1 MKKTIAL
8 LLTAALT
15 LGPVC
20 TMPVQAA
27 GSVYELEA
35 GSISDTGE
43 NATAVVSMSGASGD
57 KAVDLKDSGDAV
69 TVRYCQPYDENGKYQ
84 NLLVNGK
91 KAGQIVCA
99 YTGEN
104 TFRTVSISADL
115 RAGENT
121 VTIEG
126 DWGWTDLGSL
136 TVAGRGAVKSSFS
149 ANPVISRNVP
159 AYAGSGKAYEAND
172 DAYYTAWSAAAPDA
186 LAYDLSG
193 VPASQRGKVLAVWYN
208 GSTFD
213 RVGRYITVDGEP
225 TDYTIEIN
233 RAPGGSLPQD
243 GWEVV
248 ETVKGKKVYGYLKKP
263 LKAQVDEIVDALA
276 ELPEVAA
283 CYAEWDR
290 LKDELDGYYHDEG
303 QREHRPLSQQ
313 KEFRAIKNM
322 VIREAENLRLS
333 LRTGEDTEQRGTQ
346 TDVDNAREQYAA
358 LSAVRLLHHL
368 SQIFRETPL
377 PANPAGPRVDS
388 KRRRKLLKKRL
399 ALGHRIDDHED
410 ALNNKYQYPTQSM

>member
-15 LGPVC
+15 LGSVC

-43 NATAVVSMSGASGD
+43 NATAVVSMSGASGG

-69 TVRYCQPYDENGKYQ
+69 TVRVNAASAGAHTLTVRYCQPYDENGKYQ

-126 DWGWTDLGSL
+126 DWGWTSLDSL
-136 TVAGRGAVKSSFS
+136 TIAGRGAVKSSFS

-248 ETVKGKKVYGYLKKP
+248 ETVKGNTLSTRSYLLDLEGANWIRMHVYNMVKY
-263 LKAQVDEIVDALA
+263 
-276 ELPEVAA
+276 
-283 CYAEWDR
+283 
-290 LKDELDGYYHDEG
+290 
-303 QREHRPLSQQ
+303 S
-313 KEFRAIKNM
+313 FRA
-322 VIREAENLRLS
+322 E
-333 LRTGEDTEQRGTQ
+333 
-346 TDVDNAREQYAA
+346 
-358 LSAVRLLHHL
+358 
-368 SQIFRETPL
+368 
-377 PANPAGPRVDS
+377 
-388 KRRRKLLKKRL
+388 
-399 ALGHRIDDHED
+399 
-410 ALNNKYQYPTQSM
+410 